1 MKNKTVGQTYDQ
13 KSHGKEWDQK
23 KETGIKHTTK
33 DVKTPHHTG
42 GFDKKTSD
50 KKDLYHK

>member
-13 KSHGKEWDQK
+13 KSQAKDWQK
-23 KETGIKHTTK
+23 KEAGIKEGAK
-33 DVKTPHHTG
+33 DIKTHERTG

-50 KKDLYHK
+50 KKDTYHK